1 MPKKAQVRMR
11 VIQGVSTRPPRIS
24 KSDRSFAPSGCGTGQ
39 ACEAAGAR
47 PGGDFTGDF
56 TANKR

>member
-1 MPKKAQVRMR
+1 VTAVDALNNARLGLDLMTLKGHAPIVTERLLTP
-11 VIQGVSTRPPRIS
+11 GVWE
-24 KSDRSFAPSGCGTGQ
+24 GTL
-39 ACEAAGAR
+39 